1 MTIEFEYWWLLVLP
15 LFFTLGWIAAR
26 VDIKQLIAE
35 STALPAAYFKG
46 LNFLI
51 SNQYDKAIEAFS
63 EAMQANTDSLELHF
77 ALGSLFRR
85 TGETDRAI
93 NMHLNLLDKKEL
105 TDNQRSAV
113 KAELAQDYLKAGL
126 YDRAEELFKG
136 LNDTRYRQ
144 PALHALQEIYVR
156 EREWTRAIETAT
168 ELERLS
174 GVSFR
179 IQIAQYYC
187 ELAMN
192 DIIAQKL
199 DTARIQLHKALDA
212 NKNCVRAN
220 VLLGDLEAS
229 TGAHKAAI
237 SHWKRIEYQQPE
249 YLGLIANKMLK
260 SFRALE
266 PEPDKPEPGIPEP
279 GIPDSGKPEPGK
291 PEQNQSELGDQ
302 LKQGLA
308 QLNMYIETYKL
319 PSLMSALYEA
329 TLVEEGAEKAAKLA
343 RNELIRQPS
352 LTTLDQLLQARA
364 MADETIV
371 ADNKQNNNQ
380 DIQLMQQT
388 VRNAIGNR
396 TAYHCDQCGFRA
408 KQHHWQCPACNAWE
422 SLPAEPS
429 EWLSREMTIKK
440 K

>member
-1 MTIEFEYWWLLVLP
+1 MSIEFEYWWLLALP

-26 VDIKQLIAE
+26 VDIKQLLSE

-51 SNQYDKAIEAFS
+51 SDQHDKAVDAFS
-63 EAMQANTDSLELHF
+63 EAIEANTDSLELHF

-105 TDNQRSAV
+105 TENQKNAV

-126 YDRAEELFKG
+126 FDRAEELFKG
-136 LNDTRYRQ
+136 FDDKRYRQ
-144 PALHALQEIYVR
+144 PALRALLEIYVR
-156 EREWTRAIETAT
+156 EREWLQSVETAT

-174 GVSFR
+174 GVPFR
-179 IQIAQYYC
+179 VEIAHYYC

-192 DIIAQKL
+192 DIIAQRQ
-199 DTARIQLHKALDA
+199 DAARKYLTLALNA

-220 VLLGDLEAS
+220 VLLGDLEIS
-229 TGAHKAAI
+229 LGLNQNGAHQAAI
-237 SHWKRIEYQQPE
+237 SHWKRIEFQQPE
-249 YLGLIANKMLK
+249 YLGLVAAKMLK
-260 SFRALE
+260 SYRAT
-266 PEPDKPEPGIPEP
+266 G
-279 GIPDSGKPEPGK
+279 
-291 PEQNQSELGDQ
+291 Q
-302 LKQGLA
+302 LKEGLA
-308 QLNMYIETYKL
+308 QLNTYLETYKL
-319 PSLMSALYEA
+319 SSLMSVLYEA
-329 TLVEEGAEKAAKLA
+329 TLTEEGAEKAAKLA

-364 MADETIV
+364 MADETQ
-371 ADNKQNNNQ
+371 KQGSNQ

-396 TAYHCDQCGFRA
+396 AAYHCDQCGFRA
-408 KQHHWQCPACNAWE
+408 KQYHWQCPACNAWE
-422 SLPAEPS
+422 SLPAEPT
-429 EWLSREMTIKK
+429 EAINREMTIKK
-440 K
+440 NNAK

>member
-51 SNQYDKAIEAFS
+51 SDQHNKAVEAFS

-144 PALHALQEIYVR
+144 PALHALLEIYVR

-199 DTARIQLHKALDA
+199 DAARNQLHKALDS

-229 TGAHKAAI
+229 TGGHQAAI
-237 SHWKRIEYQQPE
+237 SQWKRIEFQQPE

-260 SFRALE
+260 SYRA
-266 PEPDKPEPGIPEP
+266 DG
-279 GIPDSGKPEPGK
+279 
-291 PEQNQSELGDQ
+291 Q

-308 QLNMYIETYKL
+308 QLNAYLETYKL

-364 MADETIV
+364 MADETK
-371 ADNKQNNNQ
+371 KQSNNQ

-396 TAYHCDQCGFRA
+396 AAYHCDQCGFRA

-429 EWLSREMTIKK
+429 EAVSREMTIKK
-440 K
+440 NNAK

>member
-51 SNQYDKAIEAFS
+51 SDQHDKAVEAFS
-63 EAMQANTDSLELHF
+63 EAVQANTDSLELHL

-85 TGETDRAI
+85 TGESVRAI

-144 PALHALQEIYVR
+144 PSLHALLEIYVR
-156 EREWTRAIETAT
+156 EREWTRAIQTAT

-199 DTARIQLHKALDA
+199 DTARNQLHKALDS
-212 NKNCVRAN
+212 NKSCVRAN

-229 TGAHKAAI
+229 TGAHQTAI
-237 SHWKRIEYQQPE
+237 SYWKRIEFQQPE

-260 SFRALE
+260 SYRA
-266 PEPDKPEPGIPEP
+266 D
-279 GIPDSGKPEPGK
+279 
-291 PEQNQSELGDQ
+291 NQ

-308 QLNMYIETYKL
+308 QLNAYLEIYKL

-352 LTTLDQLLQARA
+352 LITLDQLLQARA
-364 MADETIV
+364 MADET
-371 ADNKQNNNQ
+371 KKPSNNQ

-396 TAYHCDQCGFRA
+396 AAYHCDQCGFRA

-429 EWLSREMTIKK
+429 EAVSREMTVKK

>member
-1 MTIEFEYWWLLVLP
+1 MNIEFEYWWLLILP

-35 STALPAAYFKG
+35 STTLPAAYFKG

-51 SNQYDKAIEAFS
+51 SDQHAKAVEAFS
-63 EAMQANTDSLELHF
+63 EAVQANTDSLELHF

-105 TDNQRSAV
+105 TENQKTAV

-136 LNDTRYRQ
+136 LDDTRYRQ
-144 PALHALQEIYVR
+144 PALHALLEIYVR
-156 EREWTRAIETAT
+156 EREWLRAIETAT

-174 GVSFR
+174 GVPFR
-179 IQIAQYYC
+179 REIAQYYC

-192 DIIAQKL
+192 EIIAQQQDAARVQL
-199 DTARIQLHKALDA
+199 DLALDA

-220 VLLGDLEAS
+220 ILLGDLEAS
-229 TGAHKAAI
+229 NGAHQAAI
-237 SHWKRIEYQQPE
+237 SAWKRIEYQQPE
-249 YLGLIANKMLK
+249 YLGLVANKMLK
-260 SFRALE
+260 SYRALE
-266 PEPDKPEPGIPEP
+266 PENG
-279 GIPDSGKPEPGK
+279 G
-291 PEQNQSELGDQ
+291 Q

-308 QLNMYIETYKL
+308 QLNTYLETYKL
-319 PSLMSALYEA
+319 PSLMAALYEA
-329 TLVEEGAEKAAKLA
+329 TLAEESPEKAVKLA

-364 MADETIV
+364 MADETSTK
-371 ADNKQNNNQ
+371 KQANNQ

-396 TAYHCDQCGFRA
+396 AAYHCDQCGFRA

-422 SLPAEPS
+422 ALPAEPS
-429 EWLSREMTIKK
+429 EAVSREMTVKK
-440 K
+440 LK

>member
-1 MTIEFEYWWLLVLP
+1 MTIDFEYWWLLVLP

-35 STALPAAYFKG
+35 STELPAAYFKG

-51 SNQYDKAIEAFS
+51 SNQHDKAVEAFS

-105 TDNQRSAV
+105 TANQKNAV

-126 YDRAEELFKG
+126 FDRAEELFKS
-136 LNDTRYRQ
+136 LDDTRYRQ
-144 PALHALQEIYVR
+144 PALSALMEIYVR
-156 EREWTRAIETAT
+156 EREWIRAIETAT

-179 IQIAQYYC
+179 VEIAQYYC

-192 DIIAQKL
+192 ELIAQNHDAAKN
-199 DTARIQLHKALDA
+199 QLTLALDA
-212 NKNCVRAN
+212 NKKCVRAN

-229 TGAHKAAI
+229 TGAHQAAI

-249 YLGLIANKMLK
+249 FLGLISNKMLK
-260 SFRALE
+260 SYKA
-266 PEPDKPEPGIPEP
+266 DK
-279 GIPDSGKPEPGK
+279 
-291 PEQNQSELGDQ
+291 Q
-302 LKQGLA
+302 LNQGLS
-308 QLNMYIETYKL
+308 QLNTYLETYKL

-329 TLVEEGAEKAAKLA
+329 TLVEDGAEKAAKLA

-364 MADETIV
+364 MADETLG
-371 ADNKQNNNQ
+371 ATKKQSNNQ

-396 TAYHCDQCGFRA
+396 AAYHCNQCGFRA

-429 EWLSREMTIKK
+429 EAVSREITVKK
-440 K
+440 NNAKQ

>member
-1 MTIEFEYWWLLVLP
+1 MNIEFEYWWLLILP

-51 SNQYDKAIEAFS
+51 SDQHGKAIEAFT
-63 EAMQANTDSLELHF
+63 EAVQANTDSLELHF

-93 NMHLNLLDKKEL
+93 NMHLNLLAKKEL
-105 TDNQRSAV
+105 TPNQKDAV

-136 LNDTRYRQ
+136 MHDTRYQQ
-144 PALHALQEIYVR
+144 PALNALLEIYVR
-156 EREWTRAIETAT
+156 EREWAQAIETAT

-174 GVSFR
+174 GVPFR
-179 IQIAQYYC
+179 KEIAQYYC

-192 DIIAQKL
+192 AIIAQQQ
-199 DTARIQLHKALDA
+199 DTARVHLNMALDA

-229 TGAHKAAI
+229 NGAHQAAI
-237 SHWKRIEYQQPE
+237 SHWKRIEFQQPE
-249 YLGLIANKMLK
+249 YLGLVANKMLK
-260 SFRALE
+260 SYRA
-266 PEPDKPEPGIPEP
+266 D
-279 GIPDSGKPEPGK
+279 GK
-291 PEQNQSELGDQ
+291 
-302 LKQGLA
+302 LKQGLT
-308 QLNMYIETYKL
+308 QLNTYLEAYQL

-343 RNELIRQPS
+343 KNELIRQPS
-352 LTTLDQLLQARA
+352 LATLDQLLQARA
-364 MADETIV
+364 MADETSKKS
-371 ADNKQNNNQ
+371 NHQ

-388 VRNAIGNR
+388 VRNAIGKR
-396 TAYHCDQCGFRA
+396 AAYHCDQCGFRA

-422 SLPAEPS
+422 ALPGEPS
-429 EWLSREMTIKK
+429 EAIEREMTVKK
-440 K
+440 TNGK